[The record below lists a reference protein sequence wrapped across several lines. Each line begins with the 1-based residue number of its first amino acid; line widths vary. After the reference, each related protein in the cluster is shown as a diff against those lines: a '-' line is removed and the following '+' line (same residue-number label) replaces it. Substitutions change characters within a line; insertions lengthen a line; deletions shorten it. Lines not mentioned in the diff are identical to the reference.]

1 MKNKAKVMRNILIG
15 MLGAAMCMIAAWLS
29 MGYGEDNVT
38 NGFIQSNWAKMPYLR
53 FEAAIVIYAIG
64 IPVCFIGLRYLAKV
78 VRLSRRKR
86 SIQDLRMAKLFE
98 ASVNIGAVG
107 FLFVHAC
114 YIMMAIVYKL
124 LFTTNLMG
132 ADIISTTEGMFFY
145 MAIPVLAFYIV
156 AIGGSSISFMYFILQ
171 ERIRVSKI
179 CLLFNPLV
187 FVIIGELLKLLKLY
201 YISDFVAASS
211 AFGYLMMLQ
220 TGLVHVTKLRSVSR
234 RREVEN

>member
-1 MKNKAKVMRNILIG
+1 MKNKAKVIRNILFG

-38 NGFIQSNWAKMPYLR
+38 NGFIQSNWAKMPFLR
-53 FEAAIVIYAIG
+53 FEAAIVIYSIG
-64 IPVCFIGLRYLAKV
+64 IPICFVGLRYLAKV

-107 FLFVHAC
+107 FLFVHVS

-124 LFTTNLMG
+124 LYTTNLMG

-145 MAIPVLAFYIV
+145 MAVPVLAFYIV
-156 AIGGSSISFMYFILQ
+156 AVGGSSISFMYFILQ
-171 ERIRVSKI
+171 ERIRVSKL

-187 FVIIGELLKLLKLY
+187 FIVIGELLKLLKLS
-201 YISDFVAASS
+201 YISDFVAAAS

-220 TGLVHVTKLRSVSR
+220 TGLVHVTKLKSITR
-234 RREVEN
+234 RREEEQ